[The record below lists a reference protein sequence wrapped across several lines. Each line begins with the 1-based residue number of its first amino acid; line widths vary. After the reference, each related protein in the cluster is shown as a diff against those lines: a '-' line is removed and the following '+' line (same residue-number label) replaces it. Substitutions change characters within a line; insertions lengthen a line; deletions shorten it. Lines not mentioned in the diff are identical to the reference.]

1 MMVISIAPSLFPLHE
16 TSEIDDVTLI
26 ISFWTTSNVSTIQQF
41 GTSVALDGGSLIV
54 GAPTS
59 DIYDGEKF
67 VYVAGA
73 AFVYGLNATSIPTA
87 DGSSNLA
94 IHSPP
99 GTYLSNVRS
108 IEADTL
114 GAPPPDAS
122 FPLGALGFS
131 VNGLT
136 PGAAIEVE
144 IEFPE
149 EVSVS
154 SYYKFSDHWYE
165 FLDDGTTGA
174 TVTPGKVTLK
184 FVDGGRGDHDETAN
198 GVIVDPGAISAI
210 TISETVF
217 EDGFED

>member
-1 MMVISIAPSLFPLHE
+1 VQDTPVPTPVSSG
-16 TSEIDDVTLI
+16 DV
-26 ISFWTTSNVSTIQQF
+26 SFIQQF
-41 GTSVALDGGSLIV
+41 GTSVALDGATLIV
-54 GAPTS
+54 GAPAS
-59 DIYDGEKF
+59 DIYNGSITVF
-67 VYVAGA
+67 STGA
-73 AFVYGLNATSIPTA
+73 AFIYGLNATAIPA
-87 DGSSNLA
+87 FGGSDFLT
-94 IHSPP
+94 IQSPP
-99 GTYLSNVRS
+99 GTFLTNV
-108 IEADTL
+108 IAIDPATL
-114 GAPPPDAS
+114 GGLPLDIS

-131 VNGLT
+131 VSGLT
-136 PGAAIEVE
+136 KGAALEVE
-144 IEFPE
+144 IEFPK

-198 GVIVDPGAISAI
+198 GVIVDPGALSTI